1 MFSAFP
7 AEMCFEFPLVLL
19 ADLKESK
26 LFDERDVS
34 EKFNVSETFSWGVVE
49 FHTTIGQRK
58 AMMMM
63 LVWSRE

>member
-34 EKFNVSETFSWGVVE
+34 EKFNVSETFSLGCLLN
-49 FHTTIGQRK
+49 FIPQLGNGRQ
-58 AMMMM
+58 
-63 LVWSRE
+63 